1 MVIRRTGF
9 GAERGNDDGHGY
21 GRTIGGG
28 GHLSGLALG
37 MLFLGAFVIGS
48 AELVVVSVLNVATWD
63 MDVSIGAAGTLVT
76 AQ

>member
-1 MVIRRTGF
+1 
-9 GAERGNDDGHGY
+9 
-21 GRTIGGG
+21 
-28 GHLSGLALG
+28 
-37 MLFLGAFVIGS
+37 MLFLGAFVVGS